1 MTGFNCHD
9 TLDVPNERLLD
20 IPKLGRSGR
29 EIRVQYLLRSLER
42 AIGPDNTAT
51 PNIRQMAVY
60 HTFDLVTGKAFWT
73 NIKANGLVEDRI
85 KEATTEVPALASRAM
100 DSLAGSFAATLTIHM
115 IHLGW
120 CDEDWREYINDI
132 ESKIRNVLTK
142 AQTARIDRQPKDM
155 KRAFTRASSFHASK
169 ASTHDL
175 SEKVPAASPP
185 NRKRKILNLFRLGNP
200 DADAAK
206 KAAVLSTHSLTRLL
220 REARTEDRD
229 QIDRLMVLDIFSFE
243 EVQQLHYFG
252 EFLES
257 FRLVIDLNDQTLHDI
272 AENYQDLWDR
282 DGFPREIRENCQKEL
297 ASFIRRIHR
306 VRRNLQIRAS
316 QVKSL
321 MAWLQ
326 EGKALVIHCS
336 LRWQLMR

>member
-1 MTGFNCHD
+1 
-9 TLDVPNERLLD
+9 
-20 IPKLGRSGR
+20 
-29 EIRVQYLLRSLER
+29 
-42 AIGPDNTAT
+42 
-51 PNIRQMAVY
+51 
-60 HTFDLVTGKAFWT
+60 
-73 NIKANGLVEDRI
+73 
-85 KEATTEVPALASRAM
+85 
-100 DSLAGSFAATLTIHM
+100 
-115 IHLGW
+115 
-120 CDEDWREYINDI
+120 
-132 ESKIRNVLTK
+132 
-142 AQTARIDRQPKDM
+142 
-155 KRAFTRASSFHASK
+155 
-169 ASTHDL
+169 
-175 SEKVPAASPP
+175 
-185 NRKRKILNLFRLGNP
+185 
-200 DADAAK
+200 
-206 KAAVLSTHSLTRLL
+206 
-220 REARTEDRD
+220 
-229 QIDRLMVLDIFSFE
+229 MVLDIFSFE

-257 FRLVIDLNDQTLHDI
+257 FRLVMDLNDQTLHDI